1 MTSLEDREKQNAKQK
16 SVILKVDVVHDQ
28 EAGMQ
33 EERCGYESLDVGIWC
48 STDKPDKKRSA
59 LGQQV
64 ICYAQGP
71 VPPYFSRTAARTN
84 SVRMTVVLWY
94 AMTLQAE

>member
-33 EERCGYESLDVGIWC
+33 EERRGYESLDAGIWR
-48 STDKPDKKRSA
+48 SANKPDKERSA
-59 LGQQV
+59 SDTLSIGS
-64 ICYAQGP
+64 GP
-71 VPPYFSRTAARTN
+71 A
-84 SVRMTVVLWY
+84 L
-94 AMTLQAE
+94 LQ